1 MPRAAQRGHR
11 AGAQDDMSFR
21 DGLCFSEYSQDAF
34 HMEARKSFRF
44 APAPA
49 RSASPRALSTV
60 HAVTAARAPVALS

>member
-1 MPRAAQRGHR
+1 
-11 AGAQDDMSFR
+11 MSFR